1 MAVGA
6 EIPSVFAG
14 TADKQRHNIF
24 PQKSERVAIPIQYS
38 DKDLRLHELYNIV
51 RRQRNLEKRE
61 RERLEPVIDILD
73 REYAGEWLLRLELR
87 ELLAADDKKNRERID
102 VALDSIAAQSA
113 ERKELV
119 DAGRRLYV

>member
-1 MAVGA
+1 M
-6 EIPSVFAG
+6 
-14 TADKQRHNIF
+14 
-24 PQKSERVAIPIQYS
+24 
-38 DKDLRLHELYNIV
+38 HELYNIV